1 MTAGPRRGSW
11 FPMEYMSAAT
21 GAMGGNIM
29 SATAS
34 AATDMSITPV
44 CDALGAEVT
53 GIDVSQPLDEGTIA
67 VINQALLDHLVLV
80 FRDQNLSPPAQI
92 AFTRNWGDI
101 VRRIATDFLHP
112 EYPDV
117 LVLSNRVVDGKY
129 AGATQAYAGFTW
141 HQDLT
146 YAACPSMGSLLHS
159 LEVPEECGY
168 TAFANMYTA
177 YETLPADTRA
187 KIDKLKALHIR
198 DRRKNP
204 RAGISDLDGDE
215 FSHDIDK
222 YFDIPAPDSVHPV
235 VHTHPES
242 GRKSLFVSPRFTVAI
257 EGMDEAEAQPLLD
270 LLFAHQKRPE
280 FIYRHKWCLGD
291 LVFWDN
297 RSTIHLACG
306 GIKPPGI
313 RHLHRTSIAGDV
325 PY

>member
-1 MTAGPRRGSW
+1 
-11 FPMEYMSAAT
+11 
-21 GAMGGNIM
+21 
-29 SATAS
+29 
-34 AATDMSITPV
+34 
-44 CDALGAEVT
+44 LGAEVT
-53 GIDVSQPLDEGTIA
+53 GIDVAQTLDDSVIA
-67 VINQALLDHLVLV
+67 TLNQALLDNLVLV
-80 FRDQNLSPPAQI
+80 IRGQDLTPPAQV

-129 AGATQAYAGFTW
+129 EGATQAYAGFTW

-146 YAACPSMGSLLHS
+146 YAECPSMGSMLHA
-159 LEVPEECGY
+159 LEVPEEGGD
-168 TAFANMYTA
+168 TAFANMFAA
-177 YETLPADTRA
+177 YETLPDDIRA
-187 KIDKLKALHIR
+187 KIDTLNAVHIR

-204 RAGISDLDGDE
+204 RAGISDLEKNE
-215 FSHDIDK
+215 FTHDIDK

-235 VHTHPES
+235 VRTHPES
-242 GRKSLFVSPRFTVAI
+242 GRKALFVSPRFTVAI
-257 EGMDEAEAQPLLD
+257 EGMDDAEAQPLLD
-270 LLFAHQKRPE
+270 LLFEHQKRPE

-306 GIKPPGI
+306 GIVSPGI

-325 PY
+325 PH